1 MERESLSNRDW
12 EGLVTQLGGSEALE
26 ASARQTK
33 ALLRA
38 RVIESAV
45 VLLWMILSYCL
56 GVRGLRS
63 ASAWATAIG
72 LVDISNVGLLY
83 RLRRSGDWLALLV
96 GEALASG
103 RPAAAG
109 GRAIRIIDSTA
120 VSKAGRDGRRHGL
133 WRIHSAFDLP
143 AERFGAFEITH
154 ERGGERLD
162 RIPAVA
168 GEIRLADRVFL
179 QPARMSA
186 ILDAGADF
194 IIRAGWRNARWLDEA
209 GGPIDLLDLL
219 EIGAATG
226 WIDRPIWI
234 GRKQGG
240 PLCLRLV
247 AIRKPPQAAEAGRR
261 KAASEARRGGHQLSV
276 ARHSRRY
283 QLDRFG

>member
-96 GEALASG
+96 GEAL
-103 RPAAAG
+103 
-109 GRAIRIIDSTA
+109 
-120 VSKAGRDGRRHGL
+120 
-133 WRIHSAFDLP
+133 
-143 AERFGAFEITH
+143 
-154 ERGGERLD
+154 
-162 RIPAVA
+162 
-168 GEIRLADRVFL
+168 
-179 QPARMSA
+179 
-186 ILDAGADF
+186 
-194 IIRAGWRNARWLDEA
+194 
-209 GGPIDLLDLL
+209 
-219 EIGAATG
+219 
-226 WIDRPIWI
+226 
-234 GRKQGG
+234 
-240 PLCLRLV
+240 
-247 AIRKPPQAAEAGRR
+247 
-261 KAASEARRGGHQLSV
+261 
-276 ARHSRRY
+276 
-283 QLDRFG
+283 